1 MKHYFCVGS
10 YNAPILFGTGEVFHG
25 KGKGLSIGVFEDGKI
40 SLLAS
45 VPIPNPSYL
54 CIDKR
59 WQRIYAVNE
68 LKEFQG
74 KFGGGVTELSFQETG
89 KGEMELNVI
98 RSLCTGGADPC
109 HITVSENR
117 DYLLIANYASGSL
130 TAFSLD
136 KNGHILPEGKVFQ
149 HSGHGPNPGRQ
160 SSPHAHSTVCCGKDK
175 LLSVDLGTDR
185 LWAYR
190 IGKDGL
196 MPEGENSISVSPGS
210 GPRLGEFSPDGRH
223 FYLVN
228 ELSASVT
235 HFQVTENGQFTERET
250 VPGVPG
256 NAMMPGVPGI
266 AVTPGVPGNA
276 ILPGTGIGKRANYD
290 CADLHIHPS
299 GRFLFLS
306 IRGLN
311 GISSFQIGNEGELH
325 WMETVSCQG
334 KTPRNFA
341 FDPEGRYLLAAN
353 QDSDAIAVFSVGE
366 RGGLTFNHKVEI
378 GAPVCVRFF

>member
-160 SSPHAHSTVCCGKDK
+160 RDSF
-175 LLSVDLGTDR
+175 
-185 LWAYR
+185 
-190 IGKDGL
+190 
-196 MPEGENSISVSPGS
+196 ISVSPGS

-256 NAMMPGVPGI
+256 MQWW
-266 AVTPGVPGNA
+266 
-276 ILPGTGIGKRANYD
+276 LE
-290 CADLHIHPS
+290 C
-299 GRFLFLS
+299 
-306 IRGLN
+306 RGL
-311 GISSFQIGNEGELH
+311 Q
-325 WMETVSCQG
+325 
-334 KTPRNFA
+334 
-341 FDPEGRYLLAAN
+341 
-353 QDSDAIAVFSVGE
+353 
-366 RGGLTFNHKVEI
+366 
-378 GAPVCVRFF
+378 

>member
-10 YNAPILFGTGEVFHG
+10 YNTPILFGTGEVFHG
-25 KGKGLSIGVFEDGKI
+25 NGKGLSIGAFEEGKI

-45 VPIPNPSYL
+45 VPIPNPSFL

-74 KFGGGVTELSFQETG
+74 EFGGGVTELSYQETG
-89 KGEMELNVI
+89 KGEMELKVI

-117 DYLLIANYASGSL
+117 DYLLIANYSSGSL
-130 TAFSLD
+130 TAFPLD
-136 KNGHILPEGKVFQ
+136 KNGHILPEGKVFR
-149 HSGHGPNPGRQ
+149 HFGHGPDPGRQ
-160 SSPHAHSTVCCGKDK
+160 SGPHAHSTVCCGKDK

-190 IGKDGL
+190 IGKDGV
-196 MPEGENSISVSPGS
+196 MPEEENSIPVCPGN

-235 HFQVTENGQFTERET
+235 HFQVTEKGRFAECKT
-250 VPGVPG
+250 V
-256 NAMMPGVPGI
+256 
-266 AVTPGVPGNA
+266 PGVPGNA
-276 ILPGTGIGKRANYD
+276 ILPGTGIGKQANYD
-290 CADLHIHPS
+290 CADLHIHPN

-306 IRGLN
+306 VRGLN
-311 GISSFQIGNEGELH
+311 GISSFQIGNKGELH

-341 FDPEGRYLLAAN
+341 LDPEGKYLLAAN

-366 RGGLTFNHKVEI
+366 RGSLTFSHRVEF